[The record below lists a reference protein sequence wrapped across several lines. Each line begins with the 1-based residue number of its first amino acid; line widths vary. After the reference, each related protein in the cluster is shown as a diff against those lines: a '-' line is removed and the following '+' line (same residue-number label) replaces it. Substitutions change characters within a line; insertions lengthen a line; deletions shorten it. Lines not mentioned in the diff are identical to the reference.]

1 MNVKEFAEKLDM
13 VILTGE
19 KGLQGEISKVY
30 ACDLLS
36 WVMSHAT
43 KNDAWVTVLTHVNIV
58 AVAVLLEIPCI
69 ILPEDIDIE
78 EITLKKA
85 MENDIAIL
93 KTHMDT
99 YEICWRAHEILH

>member
-13 VILTGE
+13 VILTGD
-19 KGLQGEISKVY
+19 KGLDKEIKKVY

-43 KNDAWVTVLTHVNIV
+43 KNDAWVTVLNHVNIV

-69 ILPEDIDIE
+69 ILPEGVDIE
-78 EITLKKA
+78 ENTLKKA
-85 MENDIAIL
+85 IDNDIAIL
-93 KTHMDT
+93 KSNMDT
-99 YEICWRAHEILH
+99 YEICWRAHEILC